1 MKILIADDSMMV
13 RRILEKF
20 AQKLN
25 LEIVGTAGN
34 GKEAVRLFGEL
45 KPDLVSLDITM
56 PEMDGLSAMKQ
67 ILAIKP
73 DAKVVIISA
82 VNSKDMIVQALNGGA
97 KAYVVK
103 PFDEAKIVET
113 FNEVIN
119 SN

>member
-34 GKEAVRLFGEL
+34 GKEAVKLFGEL

-82 VNSKDMIVQALNGGA
+82 VNSKDMIVQALNDGA

-103 PFDEAKIVET
+103 PFDESKIVET